1 MIKIILV
8 LMIIGI
14 IAGCSSPK
22 ISKPACNVIAGR
34 NISNYD
40 IRTVRDYEIIK
51 VYKIGR
57 RIDPSNPNIMH
68 EVGEMYVIKQ
78 SPTWNLRP
86 NIPISNPA
94 FKNHSRPVNI
104 HNANMRRQ
112 QVLLKDTNLEMNI
125 IGTQIYK
132 SREELKDTGKI
143 AKDKEDLKLLVEELK
158 KEQGKIKRK
167 LAEQNDDGDFN

>member
-1 MIKIILV
+1 MIKIISV
-8 LMIIGI
+8 AI
-14 IAGCSSPK
+14 IAATISGCASPEQK
-22 ISKPACNVIAGR
+22 KHPYNVVAGR
-34 NISNYD
+34 NVPAYAV
-40 IRTVRDYEIIK
+40 RTVRGSEIIK
-51 VYKIGR
+51 IYKTGR

-68 EVGEMYVIKQ
+68 EAGEMYVINR
-78 SPTWNLRP
+78 SPAWNLRP

-94 FKNHSRPVNI
+94 FKNHSKPVNV

-112 QVLLKDTNLEMNI
+112 QALLKDTNVEMSVI
-125 IGTQIYK
+125 STQIYK

-143 AKDKEDLKLLVEELK
+143 AKDKEDLKQLVEELK